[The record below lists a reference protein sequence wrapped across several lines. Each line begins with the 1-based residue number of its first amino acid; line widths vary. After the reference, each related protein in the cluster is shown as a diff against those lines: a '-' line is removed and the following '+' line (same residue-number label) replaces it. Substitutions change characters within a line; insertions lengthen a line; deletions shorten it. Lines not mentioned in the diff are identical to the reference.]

1 MCDSSAEKIFEA
13 QKSSSFGIFQSILTE
28 TDLWINRLHK
38 IGIFTLLRF
47 LNEYNLRPVLILN
60 REITNDEPGDSNK
73 KDSYKKNGV
82 FGRLREPVFFL
93 RWLNFFSLT
102 KNIPANFWIWIRFF
116 ELAKYSISK
125 WFDLLILEYAAFKK
139 IMKIYVPYMV
149 HRHKFRWMKA
159 KWSPIKRAIFDDTI
173 IQSLS
178 AHFQLS

>member
-1 MCDSSAEKIFEA
+1 MMSLV
-13 QKSSSFGIFQSILTE
+13 IL
-28 TDLWINRLHK
+28 IKR
-38 IGIFTLLRF
+38 I
-47 LNEYNLRPVLILN
+47 LI
-60 REITNDEPGDSNK
+60 
-73 KDSYKKNGV
+73 KKNGV
-82 FGRLREPVFFL
+82 FGTLREPVFFL

-102 KNIPANFWIWIRFF
+102 KNILANFWIWIRFF

-178 AHFQLS
+178 AHFQLSLFLPWYSYHVCHPAVDFNSYILLSKWKQNMMHFIRHT